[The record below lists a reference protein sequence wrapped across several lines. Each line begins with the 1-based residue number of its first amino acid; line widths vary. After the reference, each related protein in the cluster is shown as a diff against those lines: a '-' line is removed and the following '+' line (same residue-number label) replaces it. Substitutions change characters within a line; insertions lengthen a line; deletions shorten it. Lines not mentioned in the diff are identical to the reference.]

1 MESRKM
7 AQINSFAGQQWRDR
21 HREQT
26 YGHRGRGG
34 RRGWDVWRSNRDTP
48 ITICKQRASGKLLE
62 DAGRSDPVLSD
73 NVEEWDGAGGAR
85 EIGDG
90 GDICIPSLSHLDVWQ
105 KPTQYCKVI
114 ILQIK
119 TNKFL
124 KIKNNEEKYF
134 KCHKFK

>member
-1 MESRKM
+1 M
-7 AQINSFAGQQWRDR
+7 NLFAEQQRR
-21 HREQT
+21 YQHKEQT
-26 YGHRGRGG
+26 SGQWGNERV
-34 RRGWDVWRSNRDTP
+34 GWIESSIETCTLSYV
-48 ITICKQRASGKLLE
+48 KQIASGKLLE